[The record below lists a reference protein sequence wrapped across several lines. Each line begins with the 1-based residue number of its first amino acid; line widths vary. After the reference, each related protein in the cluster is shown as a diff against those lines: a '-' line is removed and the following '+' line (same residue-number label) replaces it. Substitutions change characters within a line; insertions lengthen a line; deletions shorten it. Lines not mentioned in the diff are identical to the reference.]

1 MPTSSRFA
9 VAVHILTAVAIHK
22 DQPVTSELM
31 AKSASTN
38 PAVIRRILSMLNDA
52 GLSRA
57 QLGQGG
63 GALLARPAESIT
75 LLDVYRAVESEEL
88 FALHRSEPDPECP
101 VGRTIQPILSGIFQ
115 KAQHALEAELSKITI
130 ADVTRD
136 VEQRSRGRPAVK
148 IPAARPRAV

>member
-9 VAVHILTAVAIHK
+9 VAVHILAAVTVHK

-31 AKSASTN
+31 AGSASTN
-38 PAVIRRILSMLNDA
+38 PAVIRRILAMLNDA

-63 GALLARPAESIT
+63 GALLARPAESIS
-75 LLDVYRAVESEEL
+75 LLDVYRAVESDEL
-88 FALHRSEPDPECP
+88 FALHRSDPNPDCP
-101 VGRTIQPILSGIFQ
+101 VGRTIQPILTTIFQ
-115 KAQHALEAELSKITI
+115 KAQRALEAELSKVSI

-136 VEQRSRGRPAVK
+136 IVERAMAQPIR
-148 IPAARPRAV
+148 IPARPRA

>member
-38 PAVIRRILSMLNDA
+38 PAVIRRILSMLNQA

-57 QLGQGG
+57 LLGQGG
-63 GALLARPAESIT
+63 GALLARPAESIS
-75 LLDVYRAVESEEL
+75 LLEVYRAVESEEL
-88 FALHRSEPDPECP
+88 FALHRSQPSPECP
-101 VGRTIQPILSGIFQ
+101 VGRSIQPILNAIFH
-115 KAQHALEAELSKITI
+115 KAQHALESELAKVSIAE
-130 ADVTRD
+130 VTRD
-136 VEQRSRGRPAVK
+136 VEHDSRVRPFKQRA
-148 IPAARPRAV
+148 

>member
-9 VAVHILTAVAIHK
+9 VAVHILTAVAVHK

-31 AKSASTN
+31 AQSASTN

-63 GALLARPAESIT
+63 GALLAKPAESIT
-75 LLDVYRAVESEEL
+75 LLDVYKAVESEEL
-88 FALHRSEPDPECP
+88 FALHRSEPSPDCP
-101 VGRTIQPILSGIFQ
+101 VGRSIQPILRGIFGRAQ
-115 KAQHALEAELSKITI
+115 KALETELAKVTI
-130 ADVTRD
+130 ADVTAE
-136 VEQRSRGRPAVK
+136 VEQRSRGRPLK
-148 IPAARPRAV
+148 IAARPRA